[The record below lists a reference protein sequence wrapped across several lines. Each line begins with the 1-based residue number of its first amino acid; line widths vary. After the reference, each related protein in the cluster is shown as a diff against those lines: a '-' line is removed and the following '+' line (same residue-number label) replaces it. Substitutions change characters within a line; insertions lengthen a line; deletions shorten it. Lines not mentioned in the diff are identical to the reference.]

1 MLNDEERAALDLRI
15 FGILSQ
21 TGIKDTPMSAIASGL
36 RISKRTL
43 YEIYGSKEEMMRL
56 IFRRV
61 ILTHRAEC
69 ERRMREASDAV
80 EALVEFCDIHQE
92 MLERLPMPVFR
103 EAETL
108 YPGLLDSVRKES
120 SGFEPIWTEFFSKGI
135 RQGLFRPEL
144 DPHTIFRH
152 LSVQAEAIKRMEPV
166 MPDDMSSIK
175 CFEMMMKSLLR
186 GIATVEG
193 LPVIEKILS
202 TKLVNNH

>member
-1 MLNDEERAALDLRI
+1 
-15 FGILSQ
+15 
-21 TGIKDTPMSAIASGL
+21 
-36 RISKRTL
+36 
-43 YEIYGSKEEMMRL
+43 
-56 IFRRV
+56 
-61 ILTHRAEC
+61 
-69 ERRMREASDAV
+69 
-80 EALVEFCDIHQE
+80 
-92 MLERLPMPVFR
+92 MPVFR